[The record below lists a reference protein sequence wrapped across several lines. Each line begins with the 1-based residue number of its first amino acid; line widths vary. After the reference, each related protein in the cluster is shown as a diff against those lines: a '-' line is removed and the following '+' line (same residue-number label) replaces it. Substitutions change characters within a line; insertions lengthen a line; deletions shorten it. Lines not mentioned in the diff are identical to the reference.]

1 MSGGAWTVLAVAGVT
16 AAYALGS
23 RRLATTPLSS
33 AIVFTGCGVLLGPA
47 VLGVIDTGES
57 GPITSLLEAALTLV
71 LFTDA
76 MTVRRRDLTRGGFL
90 PRRLLGIGLLLSIAA
105 GWLLAWP
112 LLPGLTVWELALVG
126 VILAPTDAA
135 LGKSAISDRRV
146 PPLVRQGLNVES
158 GLNDGMVLPF
168 FLVFLAAVPGTSY
181 AAEGVAGTFWRS
193 LLLSTVLGLLVGGA
207 AGRLLQAARKRGLIT
222 REWRHVY
229 VLAIAA
235 GSYGL
240 AVVVDGSGFIA
251 AWVAGFAFG
260 HALRNVPGTPGRAA
274 PHGTAGQ
281 ADRVP
286 GGDPEADR
294 DRDTTAD
301 LAEDLGGLLASL
313 ALLLFGAVLLGPA
326 LQHLTWQ
333 VVAYAL
339 LSLTAVRM
347 VPVALALLGSGLRL
361 PTVLYI
367 GWFGPRGLASV
378 VLGLLVAEEHVAGTE
393 LLGRVVAVTV
403 ALSVLL
409 HGATASVLAGAYG
422 SWYRRAAA
430 GAPAPGLRE
439 SAEVPAGPH
448 RRRLGRP
455 HEGPGTRDA
464 A

>member
-23 RRLATTPLSS
+23 RRLSTTPVSS
-33 AIVFTGCGVLLGPA
+33 ALVFTGCGVLLGPA
-47 VLGVIDTGES
+47 VLGVVDAHDA
-57 GPITSLLEAALTLV
+57 GPVTALLEAALTLV

-76 MTVRRRDLTRGGFL
+76 MTVRRRDLTVGGFL

-135 LGKSAISDRRV
+135 LGKTAISDRRV

-181 AAEGVAGTFWRS
+181 ATEGVAGTFWRS

-207 AGRLLQAARKRGLIT
+207 CGRLLQAARARGWIT
-222 REWRHVY
+222 REGRHVY
-229 VLAIAA
+229 VLAVAA
-235 GSYGL
+235 GSYEL
-240 AVVVDGSGFIA
+240 AVVTDGSGFIA

-260 HALRNVPGTPGRAA
+260 HALRNVPGAA
-274 PHGTAGQ
+274 PGTA
-281 ADRVP
+281 A
-286 GGDPEADR
+286 PEEGTGE
-294 DRDTTAD
+294 RDTTPD
-301 LAEDLGGLLASL
+301 LAEDLGGLLASIG
-313 ALLLFGAVLLGPA
+313 LLLFGALLLGPA
-326 LQHLTWQ
+326 LQHLSWRI
-333 VVAYAL
+333 VLYAL
-339 LSLTAVRM
+339 LSLTVVRL
-347 VPVALALLGSGLRL
+347 VPVALSLLGSGLRA
-361 PTVLYI
+361 PTVLYV

-409 HGATASVLAGAYG
+409 HGATAPALAGAYG
-422 SWYRRAAA
+422 AWYRRAAA
-430 GAPAPGLRE
+430 ASRGTLKEA
-439 SAEVPAGPH
+439 AEVPAGGG
-448 RRRLGRP
+448 RRRLGHP
-455 HEGPGTRDA
+455 GGPA

>member
-23 RRLATTPLSS
+23 RRLATTPVSS

-47 VLGVIDTGES
+47 VLGVVGGDDA
-57 GPITSLLEAALTLV
+57 GPITALLEAALTLV

-76 MTVRRRDLTRGGFL
+76 VAVRRRDLTRGGFL

-105 GWLLAWP
+105 GWLLAAP
-112 LLPGLTVWELALVG
+112 LFPGLTVWELALVG

-135 LGKSAISDRRV
+135 LGKTAISDRRV

-168 FLVFLAAVPGTSY
+168 FVVFLAAVPGTSY

-193 LLLSTVLGLLVGGA
+193 LLLSTVLGLLIGGL
-207 AGRLLQAARKRGLIT
+207 AGRLLQAARARGWIT

-229 VLAIAA
+229 VLAVAA
-235 GSYGL
+235 ASYEL

-260 HALRNVPGTPGRAA
+260 HALRNLPSGPPGTAPPGHDGA
-274 PHGTAGQ
+274 
-281 ADRVP
+281 
-286 GGDPEADR
+286 
-294 DRDTTAD
+294 RDTTPE
-301 LAEDLGGLLASL
+301 LAEDLGGLLASIS
-313 ALLLFGAVLLGPA
+313 LLLFGAVLLGPA

-333 VVAYAL
+333 IVLYAV
-339 LSLTAVRM
+339 LSLTVVRLL
-347 VPVALALLGSGLRL
+347 PVALSLLGSGLRP

-378 VLGLLVAEEHVAGTE
+378 VLGLLVAEEHVAGTGTI
-393 LLGRVVAVTV
+393 GRIVAVTV
-403 ALSVLL
+403 GLSVLL
-409 HGATASVLAGAYG
+409 HGATAAVLAGAYG
-422 SWYRRAAA
+422 AWYRRALAA
-430 GAPAPGLRE
+430 SGGGLRE
-439 SAEVPAGPH
+439 ADEVPEARN
-448 RRRLGRP
+448 RRRLG
-455 HEGPGTRDA
+455 GPDGPAT
-464 A
+464 

>member
-23 RRLATTPLSS
+23 RRLASTPVSS
-33 AIVFTGCGVLLGPA
+33 ALVFTGCGVLLGPA
-47 VLGVIDTGES
+47 VLDVIGADEK
-57 GPITSLLEAALTLV
+57 GPITALLEAALTLV

-135 LGKSAISDRRV
+135 LGKTAISDTRV

-168 FLVFLAAVPGTSY
+168 FVVLLAAVPGTSY

-193 LLLSTVLGLLVGGA
+193 LLLSTVLGLLVGGI
-207 AGRLLQAARKRGLIT
+207 AGRLLQAARARGWIT

-229 VLAIAA
+229 VLAVAA
-235 GSYGL
+235 GSYEL

-260 HALRNVPGTPGRAA
+260 HALRNIPAGPPDTTAADGT
-274 PHGTAGQ
+274 
-281 ADRVP
+281 
-286 GGDPEADR
+286 GG
-294 DRDTTAD
+294 RDTTPE
-301 LAEDLGGLLASL
+301 LAEDLGGLLASIS
-313 ALLLFGAVLLGPA
+313 LLLFGAVLLGPA

-333 VVAYAL
+333 IVLYAL
-339 LSLTAVRM
+339 LSLTVVRL
-347 VPVALALLGSGLRL
+347 VPVALSLLGSGLRL
-361 PTVLYI
+361 PTVLYV

-393 LLGRVVAVTV
+393 LMGRVVALTV
-403 ALSVLL
+403 AFSVLL
-409 HGATASVLAGAYG
+409 HGATAPALAGAYG
-422 SWYRRAAA
+422 TWFRRAAA
-430 GAPAPGLRE
+430 SGDLRE
-439 SAEVPAGPH
+439 AAEVPEPAG
-448 RRRLGRP
+448 RRRLGHP
-455 HEGPGTRDA
+455 HGPTG
-464 A
+464 